1 MGFSWA
7 STAATTGLILADLD
21 LSVDRVKQSIG
32 RYESATAGLPLPTAP
47 ENWERATLA
56 GATNMILL
64 QDNPDDPAHG
74 IPVWGGM
81 VTQSVPD
88 HTDVLPMTLSTIEA
102 YFDRRFVGN
111 HVFTQVG
118 QNVIV
123 QTLVESYAAAGSNGG
138 IPIRVQIVHGGAGML
153 RDREYKDQDDK
164 TLYSVL
170 SDLSGVIGG
179 PEWTIG
185 WEWQHNPERITP
197 VLYVGDRIGNAVAP
211 GFAPVATFELPGLVS
226 VMSHPRDYSNGRGA
240 NDVMA
245 TSSSSGTVTTRPQS
259 PRQVFADPDRPTFE
273 HRYSP
278 SMSITEVATL
288 TDYASKALAALRD
301 GTTSVSLSAVVA
313 KGTPQLGIDWDIGDD
328 LGFVIHAPAFPNGK
342 TGIARALGWE
352 IGLTE
357 PQTVTP
363 ILLGEDI

>member
-1 MGFSWA
+1 MGFSWV

-32 RYESATAGLPLPTAP
+32 RYESATASLPLPTAP

-102 YFDRRFVGN
+102 YLDRRFVGDQL
-111 HVFTQVG
+111 FTQVG
-118 QNVIV
+118 QNTIIE
-123 QTLVESYAAAGSNGG
+123 TLVNTYAAAGSNGG
-138 IPIRVQIVHGGAGML
+138 IPIRVQIVNGGVGKL

-164 TLYSVL
+164 TLYSAL

-185 WEWQHNPERITP
+185 WEWQHDPERITP
-197 VLYVGDRIGNAVAP
+197 VLYVGDRIGNAVTP
-211 GFAPVATFELPGLVS
+211 GFGPAATFELPGSVS
-226 VMSHPRDYSNGRGA
+226 EMRNPRDYSNGRGA

-245 TSSSSGTVTTRPQS
+245 TSSGQGDIRPQS

-278 SMSITEVATL
+278 STSITEVATL
-288 TDYASKALAALRD
+288 TDYASKALDAMRD

-313 KGTPQLGIDWDIGDD
+313 KGTPQLGIDWNIGDD
-328 LGFVIHAPAFPNGK
+328 LGFVITAPAFPNGK
-342 TGIARALGWE
+342 SGIARAIGWE
-352 IGLTE
+352 IGLSE
-357 PQTVTP
+357 PSTITP
-363 ILLGEDI
+363 ILVGEDI